1 MPTLSHHEIVI
12 FFLQISIMLAL
23 GKIFGELVK
32 KVKQPAVIGEIL
44 AGILLGPTILG
55 TLFPETMA
63 EVFPKK
69 GGVPIALHGLTS
81 MSVVLLLF
89 VAGLEVELRTVLHQ
103 GRKALTTSLLGILV
117 PFTTGFTITYYA
129 PSFFGAQDNNLIF
142 SLFIGTAL
150 SITALPIIA
159 RTLMDLGLFK
169 SHVGMLIIAS
179 AMIDDIVGWIFFS
192 VVLGMMKPAGS
203 QNVSFTIIATISF
216 AVLMLTLG
224 RRLFNQTLPWVNKQV
239 SFPGGIL
246 SFAITLGF
254 LGASFT
260 EAIGIH
266 AIFGAFIVGIA
277 LGDSIHMS
285 KKTKEIIH
293 DFVSNIFAPLFFVS
307 IGLKVN
313 FIQNFDFGLVAVIM
327 VMAFFSK
334 TVGCSIGARLSGF
347 GTRESLA
354 IGFGMNARGAMEII
368 LATLAN
374 QAGLIDN
381 FMFVALVVMAL
392 VTSMTSGYFIRYFM
406 PKGTESVSEPHGFI
420 LLGDNEISYT
430 LAKFLM
436 DKKIPVLITDPDKK
450 KIMPKYDCAVYQ
462 GNILENKAHEQ
473 LDLSRYGYFL
483 ALSENDAVNEQARK
497 LFADELLDEQHSLRI
512 ISKAEWQSASVSL
525 PNFLLFRAIHWNFAT
540 LERTVKLANS
550 KIIELDFENT
560 EKMER
565 FIALHNKRQR
575 IVPLLI
581 RQGRGAYEPISSYP
595 IKLHE
600 GSRLI
605 YIEIP
610 EPIKAPKASATTKI
624 EPKAEIQTED
634 KNVVHKE
641 TETATLAESTL
652 ISATKTDEI
661 PTQIA

>member
-1 MPTLSHHEIVI
+1 MPTLSHHEVVI

-23 GKIFGELVK
+23 GKLFGELVK

-55 TLFPETMA
+55 TLFPATMT
-63 EVFPKK
+63 EVFPQK

-103 GRKALTTSLLGILV
+103 GRKALSTSLLGILV
-117 PFTTGFTITYYA
+117 PFTTGFTLTYYF
-129 PSFFGAQDNNLIF
+129 PYFFGVQESNFIF

-150 SITALPIIA
+150 SITALPVIA

-169 SHVGMLIIAS
+169 SNVGMLIIAS

-192 VVLGMMKPAGS
+192 LVLGMMKPSAG
-203 QNVSFTIIATISF
+203 QNIQFTIVATLSF

-224 RRLFNQTLPWVNKQV
+224 RRMLDNILPWVNKQV

-260 EAIGIH
+260 EFIGIH

-313 FIQNFDFGLVAVIM
+313 FIENFNFLLVAVIM

-334 TVGCSIGARLSGF
+334 TVGCSIGAKLSGF
-347 GTRESLA
+347 KTREALA

-368 LATLAN
+368 LATLAH
-374 QAGLIDN
+374 QAGLIDEY
-381 FMFVALVVMAL
+381 MFVALVVMAL
-392 VTSMTSGYFIRYFM
+392 VTSMTSGYFIRYFL
-406 PKGTESVSEPHGFI
+406 PKGTESVSEPNGFI
-420 LLGDNEISYT
+420 LVGDNEISYSI
-430 LAKFLM
+430 AKFLGE
-436 DKKIPVLITDPDKK
+436 KKIPVLITDPDKK
-450 KIMPKYDCAVYQ
+450 KVTGKVDCAVYQ
-462 GNILENKAHEQ
+462 GDILENKAHEQ
-473 LDLSRYGYFL
+473 LDLSRYGYFMG
-483 ALSENDAVNEQARK
+483 LSENDAINEKARR
-497 LFADELLDEQHSLRI
+497 LFSEELMDEQHTFRI
-512 ISKAEWQSASVSL
+512 ISRAEWQSASVSL
-525 PNFLLFRAIHWNFAT
+525 PNYLLFRAIHWNYAN
-540 LERTVKLANS
+540 LERAVQLQNS
-550 KIIELDFENT
+550 KIIELQFENM
-560 EKMER
+560 EKLER

-575 IVPLLI
+575 IVPLFI
-581 RQGRGAYEPISSYP
+581 KMGKGVYEPISSYEF
-595 IKLHE
+595 KSNE
-600 GSRLI
+600 NVKLI
-605 YIEIP
+605 YLEISEPLRAPRVRP
-610 EPIKAPKASATTKI
+610 E
-624 EPKAEIQTED
+624 AER
-634 KNVVHKE
+634 N
-641 TETATLAESTL
+641 TETKQPEEGKKTTPAIQAPESENT
-652 ISATKTDEI
+652 SPENP
-661 PTQIA
+661 PTQTP

>member
-23 GKIFGELVK
+23 GKLFGELMK
-32 KVKQPAVIGEIL
+32 KLKQPAVIGELI
-44 AGILLGPTILG
+44 AGILLGPTVLG
-55 TLFPETMA
+55 TLFPDA
-63 EVFPKK
+63 LAYLFPKK
-69 GGVPIALHGLTS
+69 GGTPLALHGLTS

-89 VAGLEVELRTVLHQ
+89 VAGLEVELRIVLHQ
-103 GRKALTTSLLGILV
+103 GRKALTTSVLGILF
-117 PFTTGFTITYYA
+117 PFTTGFGITYFI
-129 PSFFGAQDNNLIF
+129 PSLFGLQQSSLIF

-150 SITALPIIA
+150 SITALPVIA

-169 SHVGMLIIAS
+169 SNVGMLIIAS
-179 AMIDDIVGWIFFS
+179 AMIDDVLGWVFFS
-192 VVLGMMKPAGS
+192 LVLGMLNASSGHAG
-203 QNVSFTIIATISF
+203 QHIEYTIIGTVLF
-216 AVLMLTLG
+216 AILMLTLG
-224 RRLFNQTLPWVNKQV
+224 RRLFNRILPWVNKQV

-246 SFAITLGF
+246 SFSITLGF

-313 FIQNFDFGLVAVIM
+313 FIQNFDFGLVAIIM

-334 TVGCSIGARLSGF
+334 TVGCSLGARLSGF
-347 GTRESLA
+347 KVNEALA

-368 LATLAN
+368 LATLAY
-374 QAGLIDN
+374 QAGLIDQY
-381 FMFVALVVMAL
+381 MFVALVIMAL

-406 PKGTESVSEPHGFI
+406 PKGSEGITEPNGFI
-420 LLGDNEISYT
+420 ILGDNEIT
-430 LAKFLM
+430 HLIAKYLTE
-436 DKKIPVLITDPDKK
+436 KKVPVLITDPDKK
-450 KIMPKYDCAVYQ
+450 KIIPKYDFSVYQ
-462 GNILENKAHEQ
+462 GDILDKKVLEQ

-483 ALSENDAVNEQARK
+483 AMSENDVMNEKACK
-497 LFADELLDEQHSLRI
+497 LFGAELDDEHSLRL

-525 PNFLLFRAIHWNFAT
+525 PQNLLFRAIHWNFT
-540 LERTVKLANS
+540 SLERAAKMNNI
-550 KIIELDFENT
+550 KIIDLDFETT
-560 EKMER
+560 EKMEK

-575 IVPLLI
+575 IVPI
-581 RQGRGAYEPISSYP
+581 FVRQGKTDYQPISSYP
-595 IKLHE
+595 IKLSE

-610 EPIKAPKASATTKI
+610 EPIKAPRATVTK
-624 EPKAEIQTED
+624 
-634 KNVVHKE
+634 
-641 TETATLAESTL
+641 TETS
-652 ISATKTDEI
+652 
-661 PTQIA
+661 PVTQ